1 MPQRTLNLFES
12 ATSRARVIR
21 QGEIV
26 QIVIDGGGAFVT
38 FMQEF
43 NLAKKWATPKTATGN
58 MITDRGRF
66 LEQIGTLVSRP
77 GSMVSPRGN
86 GKYVATL
93 VSAMNL
99 AGYDSGEWMMPPAL
113 KDLATGHQK
122 SLPPRSADAAR

>member
-58 MITDRGRF
+58 MITDRSEEHTSELQSLMRISYAVF
-66 LEQIGTLVSRP
+66 CLKKKKRQPTNHHYKPSNLDNKINT
-77 GSMVSPRGN
+77 
-86 GKYVATL
+86 KY
-93 VSAMNL
+93 N
-99 AGYDSGEWMMPPAL
+99 
-113 KDLATGHQK
+113 Q
-122 SLPPRSADAAR
+122 